1 MGLTDGTLLHDS
13 SDVEVRVEP
22 VVLFSIVD
30 HYSRRNEGQRFVIGT
45 LLGTEEGGVVTICSS
60 FAVPHD
66 EVEGSLALATERHA
80 TMLSLQQRVL
90 PKQVVVGWYSTGE
103 QINENTLLINNF
115 YGQNVERPVHLLLDL
130 GLGDSRMSTKAYVA
144 SGLTLGSTQ
153 LGTAFR
159 EIKLSIVNGESDRV
173 GIDNLLKMS
182 TGASGAAA
190 AASGTELD
198 SVESTVKKLLR
209 NLEDV
214 VSYVDKVKNGSQ
226 TAEPEVVRLLQQLV
240 AAAPRLP
247 TESFEKMFNTQVQDM
262 LTIGYLANLTRTQ
275 LALAEKLQAV
285 ALTSAGS

>member
-1 MGLTDGTLLHDS
+1 MGLTDATLLHDS

-30 HYSRRNEGQRFVIGT
+30 HYSRRNEGQPFVIGT
-45 LLGTEEGGVVTICSS
+45 LLGTDEGGVVTICSS
-60 FAVPHD
+60 FAVPHH

-115 YGQNVERPVHLLLDL
+115 YGQDVERPVHLLLDL

-159 EIKLSIVNGESDRV
+159 EIRLSIVNGESDRV

-182 TGASGAAA
+182 TGASGVAA

-214 VSYVDKVKNGSQ
+214 VSYVDKVKNGSL
-226 TAEPEVVRLLQQLV
+226 TAEPEVVHLLQQLV

-262 LTIGYLANLTRTQ
+262 LTIVYLANLTRTQ

-285 ALTSAGS
+285 ALNSDKS